1 MPAVSPDSS
10 HCHRLALVGAVDPL
24 LLDLVGLSLQGEDA
38 LVIAAQFRPEEGGYG
53 AVHLTAVDP
62 DAGLGSGEPVAIDV
76 PMSFACQTCSL
87 RDVLLAV
94 AEDRANMEP
103 VGATVV
109 LLPPALELVHLVPRL
124 AAEVERLDGVRLA
137 GVAHVIST
145 DTAVEDLLFHRP
157 LAERALAA
165 PGDERCTGEVHM
177 VGLGYADLIIAVGAR
192 GPGADLIE
200 HLRADSALLI
210 SGLDAPLLPELL
222 GIRHD
227 AAVACARVHPATM
240 RAWGGPV
247 SHGVRTLDL
256 FSERPFH
263 PGRLRS
269 LVAELAGEGMCARG
283 CFWLPSRPGRVCAWE
298 VAGGAI
304 SVADAGMWAEVPVL
318 DDGNCRGSGLMEPRC
333 HLIVTGIADDEVC
346 ERTRRAFSQVL
357 LRDDEMAEAL
367 SWAGVDDGLSDWFGE
382 SA

>member
-1 MPAVSPDSS
+1 MQSARAGRAPISLSTCAPI
-10 HCHRLALVGAVDPL
+10 ALV
-24 LLDLVGLSLQGEDA
+24 
-38 LVIAAQFRPEEGGYG
+38 
-53 AVHLTAVDP
+53 
-62 DAGLGSGEPVAIDV
+62 
-76 PMSFACQTCSL
+76 
-87 RDVLLAV
+87 
-94 AEDRANMEP
+94 
-103 VGATVV
+103 
-109 LLPPALELVHLVPRL
+109 
-124 AAEVERLDGVRLA
+124 
-137 GVAHVIST
+137 
-145 DTAVEDLLFHRP
+145 
-157 LAERALAA
+157 
-165 PGDERCTGEVHM
+165 
-177 VGLGYADLIIAVGAR
+177 
-192 GPGADLIE
+192 
-200 HLRADSALLI
+200 